1 MYPYPMSS
9 NRVAKTS
16 PPSGEWTPSSWR
28 QFPVKQQASYP
39 DEKEVTKVYQK
50 SPLANDVGMLF
61 TVQTLPG
68 LVSVHEIEDLKAQLA
83 QVAAGKRFLLQGG
96 DCAERF
102 QDCQPELIEK
112 KLKIMMQMSLVL
124 VWGARMPT
132 VRVARMAGQFAKPRS
147 SDTEILDGE
156 TVISFRGEN
165 INGYEKEQRVPDPTR
180 LLRGYFHSAAT
191 LNYGRV
197 LVSSGFADI
206 HDAGKWDLDFVQ
218 TSSRRE
224 EYQHM
229 VNEITDSLHFVHM
242 CGVGADSP
250 HLKTVDLFVSHEGL
264 ELGYEEAMTRKING
278 KYYNVGTDFLWI
290 GDRTR
295 QLDHAHVE
303 YFRGIGNP
311 IGIKIGPS
319 MAVDDL
325 VPLIRKLWKDP
336 EENPGK
342 ITLITRYGSDKVSD
356 FLPKHIA
363 AVEVAGLKVIWSCDP
378 CHGNTIVAENG
389 YKTRPFDRIF
399 SELEQTLEI
408 HRKAGTSLGGVH
420 FELTGENV
428 TECIGGPE
436 GIDERDLPLRYTS
449 YCDPRLNY
457 SQSMEVAF
465 LLAKNLS
472 VHHDLAP
479 LNNQSKMRKRSM
491 ELIDPLKRLRTEK
504 VASTS

>member
-1 MYPYPMSS
+1 MYQNVSKCVNLSMLTINSA
-9 NRVAKTS
+9 NNT
-16 PPSGEWTPSSWR
+16 
-28 QFPVKQQASYP
+28 VK
-39 DEKEVTKVYQK
+39 
-50 SPLANDVGMLF
+50 
-61 TVQTLPG
+61 TLPG
-68 LVSVHEIEDLKAQLA
+68 LVSVREIEDLKTQLA
-83 QVAAGKRFLLQGG
+83 DVADGKRFLLQGG

-102 QDCQPELIEK
+102 QDCQPALIEK
-112 KLKIMMQMSLVL
+112 KLKIMIQMSLVL
-124 VWGARMPT
+124 IWGARMPT

-147 SDTEILDGE
+147 SDTEMLDGE
-156 TVISFRGEN
+156 RVTSFRGEN
-165 INGYEKEQRVPDPTR
+165 INGYEKDQRTPDPNR
-180 LLRGYFHSAAT
+180 LLEGYFHSAAT

-242 CGVGADSP
+242 CGVADSP

-264 ELGYEEAMTRKING
+264 ELGYEETMTRKVDG
-278 KYYNVGTDFLWI
+278 KYYNVVRTSCGLATVHVNWI
-290 GDRTR
+290 TLISSTSG
-295 QLDHAHVE
+295 V
-303 YFRGIGNP
+303 
-311 IGIKIGPS
+311 GPS

-336 EENPGK
+336 EANPGK
-342 ITLITRYGSDKVSD
+342 ITLITRYGCDKVSD
-356 FLPKHIA
+356 LLPKHIA
-363 AVEVAGLKVIWSCDP
+363 AVKAAGLKVIWSCDP

-399 SELEQTLEI
+399 GELEQTLEI
-408 HRKAGTSLGGVH
+408 HREAGSALGGVH

-428 TECIGGPE
+428 TECIGGPQ
-436 GIDERDLPLRYTS
+436 GIDEGDLPLRYTS

-472 VHHDLAP
+472 VHHELAP
-479 LNNQSKMRKRSM
+479 LNEKSKNRKRSM
-491 ELIDPLKRLRTEK
+491 DISDPSKRLRAEK
-504 VASTS
+504 

>member
-1 MYPYPMSS
+1 MCVTPNITWPKM
-9 NRVAKTS
+9 ADK
-16 PPSGEWTPSSWR
+16 WTPSSWR
-28 QFPVKQQASYP
+28 QFPIKQQASYP
-39 DEKEVTKVYQK
+39 DEKALKQAHDK
-50 SPLANDVGMLF
+50 LK
-61 TVQTLPG
+61 TLPG
-68 LVSVHEIEDLKAQLA
+68 LVSVREIEELKKQLA
-83 QVAAGKRFLLQGG
+83 EVAAGKRFLLQGG

-102 QDCQPELIEK
+102 QDCQPDLIEK
-112 KLKIMMQMSLVL
+112 KLKIMIQMSLVL
-124 VWGARMPT
+124 VWGARIPT

-147 SDTEILDGE
+147 NDTEMLDGDMV
-156 TVISFRGEN
+156 TSFRGEN
-165 INGYEKEQRVPDPTR
+165 INGYEKNERTPDPRR
-180 LLRGYFHSAAT
+180 LLDGYFHSAAT

-264 ELGYEEAMTRKING
+264 ELGYEETMTRKVDG

-295 QLDHAHVE
+295 QLDHAHIE
-303 YFRGIGNP
+303 YFRGIENP
-311 IGIKIGPS
+311 IGIKVGPS
-319 MAVDDL
+319 MAVEDL

-336 EENPGK
+336 DAYPGK
-342 ITLITRYGSDKVSD
+342 ITLITRYGYEKVASL
-356 FLPKHIA
+356 LPKHIK
-363 AVEVAGLKVIWSCDP
+363 VVKDAGLKVIWSCDP

-389 YKTRPFDRIF
+389 YKTRQFDRIF
-399 SELEQTLEI
+399 GELEQTLEI
-408 HRKAGTSLGGVH
+408 HREAGSILGGVH

-428 TECIGGPE
+428 TECTGGPQ
-436 GIDERDLPLRYTS
+436 GIDEADLPLRYTS

-479 LNNQSKMRKRSM
+479 LNETSKNRKRSM
-491 ELIDPLKRLRTEK
+491 EISDPSKRFR
-504 VASTS
+504 A

>member
-1 MYPYPMSS
+1 MSTPQWS
-9 NRVAKTS
+9 
-16 PPSGEWTPSSWR
+16 PSSWR
-28 QFPVKQQASYP
+28 QFPAKQQAPYP
-39 DEKEVTKVYQK
+39 DVKALQQAHDKLK
-50 SPLANDVGMLF
+50 
-61 TVQTLPG
+61 TLPG
-68 LVSVHEIEDLKAQLA
+68 LVSVREIEQLKTQLA
-83 QVAAGKRFLLQGG
+83 DVAAGKRFLLQGG

-112 KLKIMMQMSLVL
+112 KLKIMVQMSLVL

-147 SDTEILDGE
+147 SNTEMLDGE
-156 TVISFRGEN
+156 EVTSFRGEN
-165 INGYEKEQRVPDPTR
+165 INGYEKDQRTPDPNR
-180 LLRGYFHSAAT
+180 LLEGYFHSAAT

-264 ELGYEEAMTRKING
+264 ELGYEETMTRKVDG

-295 QLDHAHVE
+295 QLDHAHIE
-303 YFRGIGNP
+303 YFRGIENP
-311 IGIKIGPS
+311 IGIKVGPS
-319 MAVDDL
+319 MAVDEL

-336 EENPGK
+336 EANPGK
-342 ITLITRYGSDKVSD
+342 ITLITRYGSGKVAD
-356 FLPKHIA
+356 LLPKHIA
-363 AVEVAGLKVIWSCDP
+363 AVKAAGLKVIWSCDP

-399 SELEQTLEI
+399 GELEQTLEI
-408 HRKAGTSLGGVH
+408 HREAGTSLGGVH

-428 TECIGGPE
+428 TECIGGPQ
-436 GIDERDLPLRYTS
+436 GIDEGDLPLRYTS

-479 LNNQSKMRKRSM
+479 LNEKSKMRKRSM
-491 ELIDPLKRLRTEK
+491 EISDPSKRIRAEK
-504 VASTS
+504 